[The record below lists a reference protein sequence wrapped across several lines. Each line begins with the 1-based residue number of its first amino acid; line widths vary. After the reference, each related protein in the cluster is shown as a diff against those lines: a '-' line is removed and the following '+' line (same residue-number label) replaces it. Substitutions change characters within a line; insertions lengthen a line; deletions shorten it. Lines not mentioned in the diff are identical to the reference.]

1 MLGGFPL
8 RGKWKPSLSRREADL
23 ERAIEEM
30 VGEQIMEFLN
40 QNGLLRRRCIM
51 VIRRLYVFLEYP

>member
-40 QNGLLRRRCIM
+40 QNGLLR
-51 VIRRLYVFLEYP
+51 